1 MELREYWRVFKRRA
15 WIPIVLLVVT
25 VLTAGALAFLSKPEY
40 VATAKVQAKAT
51 GAGGTQPTQTL
62 SYQATVGLDALAIDV
77 VKQLSLSGT
86 PADLAKRIKVA
97 SAGSDVY
104 TVSITDPSP
113 DAAVAIA
120 NTVATVSAR
129 LYQQKNSIV
138 DTSVFDTNVEAQRQA
153 FRTKSIAA
161 DTALLT
167 FEAKNPKAD
176 QSGNISLITEHHQ
189 LILEQQAAAGAFT
202 GFETTVVTSVASAV
216 ETANQFSA
224 SVLDPAIAI
233 PDTKSRYLKVGYAA
247 ALALLL
253 GIGLIYLLEYMDNSV
268 REPEGVEEMVG
279 APVVG
284 IIPKANAQTL
294 RPARGGAA

>member
-15 WIPIVLLVVT
+15 WIPIVLLLVT
-25 VLTAGALAFLSKPEY
+25 VLTAGALALLSKPEY

-51 GAGGTQPTQTL
+51 GAGGTVPTQTL
-62 SYQATVGLDALAIDV
+62 SFQATVGLDALAIEV
-77 VKQLSLSGT
+77 VKQLSLNET
-86 PADLAKRIKVA
+86 PAQLSKRIKVA

-104 TVSITDPSP
+104 TVSITDPNP

-120 NTVATVSAR
+120 NAVATVAAR
-129 LYQQKNSIV
+129 LYQQKNALV
-138 DTSVFDTNVEAQRQA
+138 DTSVFDNNVEAQRVA
-153 FRTKSIAA
+153 FRKRSIDA

-167 FEAKNPKAD
+167 FERQYPKVE
-176 QSGNISLITEHHQ
+176 QSGDINLMTQHHQ

-202 GFETTVVTSVASAV
+202 GFETTVTTSVAAAVSA
-216 ETANQFSA
+216 ANQFSA
-224 SVLDPAIAI
+224 SLLDPAIAK
-233 PDTKSRYLKVGYAA
+233 PDTSSRYLKVAYAA

-253 GIGLIYLLEYMDNSV
+253 GIGLIYVLEYMDNSV
-268 REPEGVEEMVG
+268 REPEGVEEMLG

>member
-40 VATAKVQAKAT
+40 VATAKVQARAT

-77 VKQLSLSGT
+77 VKQLSLSDT
-86 PADLAKRIKVA
+86 PAQLAQRIKVA

-104 TVSITDPSP
+104 TVSITDPNP
-113 DAAVAIA
+113 DQAVAIA

-129 LYQQKNSIV
+129 LYQEKNSIV
-138 DTSVFDTNVEAQRQA
+138 DTSVFDTNVQAQRQNFLKA
-153 FRTKSIAA
+153 FQDA
-161 DTALLT
+161 DTALIT
-167 FEAKNPKAD
+167 FERKNPKAD
-176 QSGNISLITEHHQ
+176 ESSDVTLAVQHHA
-189 LILEQQAAAGAFT
+189 LVLEQQAAAASLQ
-202 GFETTVVTSVASAV
+202 GFEQTTTTSVAAAV
-216 ETANQFSA
+216 ADANSFSA
-224 SVLDPAIAI
+224 SVLDPALAK
-233 PDTKSRYLKVGYAA
+233 PDTSSRYLKVGYAA

-253 GIGLIYLLEYMDNSV
+253 GIGLVYLLEYMDNSV
-268 REPEGVEEMVG
+268 REPEGVEEMIG

-284 IIPKANAQTL
+284 IIPKANPQSL
-294 RPARGGAA
+294 KPARGGAA

>member
-1 MELREYWRVFKRRA
+1 MELREYWRVFRRRA
-15 WIPIVLLVVT
+15 WIPIVLLIVT
-25 VLTAGALAFLSKPEY
+25 VLTAGLLAFLSKPEY
-40 VATAKVQAKAT
+40 VATAKVQAKTT
-51 GAGGTQPTQTL
+51 GAGGSAPTQTL
-62 SYQATVGLDALAIDV
+62 SFQATVGLDALAIEV
-77 VKQLSLSGT
+77 VKQLSLNET
-86 PADLAKRIKVA
+86 PAELGKRIRVA

-104 TVSITDPSP
+104 TISTTDPNP

-120 NTVATVSAR
+120 NSVATVAAR
-129 LYQQKNSIV
+129 LYQEKNAIV
-138 DTSVFDTNVEAQRQA
+138 DTSVFDNNVEAQRQA
-153 FRTKSIAA
+153 FRTRSIAA

-176 QSGNISLITEHHQ
+176 QSRDINLIAQHHQ

-202 GFETTVVTSVASAV
+202 GFETTVTTSVASAV
-216 ETANQFSA
+216 SAANQFSA

-233 PDTKSRYLKVGYAA
+233 PDTRSRYLKVAYAA
-247 ALALLL
+247 ALALLV

-268 REPEGVEEMVG
+268 REPEGVEDMVG

-284 IIPKANAQTL
+284 IIPKATAHTL

>member
-77 VKQLSLSGT
+77 VKQLSLSDT
-86 PADLAKRIKVA
+86 PAQLAKRIKVA

-113 DAAVAIA
+113 DAAVAMA

-129 LYQQKNSIV
+129 LYQEKNSIV
-138 DTSVFDTNVEAQRQA
+138 DTSVFDTNVQAQRQNFLKA
-153 FRTKSIAA
+153 FQDA
-161 DTALLT
+161 DTALIT
-167 FEAKNPKAD
+167 FERSNPRAD
-176 QSGNISLITEHHQ
+176 QSSDVTLAVKHHA
-189 LILEQQAAAGAFT
+189 LVLEQEAAAASLQ
-202 GFETTVVTSVASAV
+202 GFEQTTTTSVAAAV
-216 ETANQFSA
+216 ANANQFSA
-224 SVLDPAIAI
+224 SVLDPAIAK
-233 PDTKSRYLKVGYAA
+233 PDTSSRYLKVGYAA

-268 REPEGVEEMVG
+268 REPEGVEEMLG